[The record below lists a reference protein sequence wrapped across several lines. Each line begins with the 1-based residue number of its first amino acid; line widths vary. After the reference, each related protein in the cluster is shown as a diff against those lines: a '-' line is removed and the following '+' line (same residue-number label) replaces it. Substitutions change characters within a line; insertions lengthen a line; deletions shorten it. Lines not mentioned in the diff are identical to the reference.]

1 MSQLVVMVVM
11 VVVVRCIKKE
21 QTRCWFHSW
30 TRTLK
35 TKKSLYVIAGPLQVP
50 PTQLLTTC
58 LLATALM
65 EMYVIL
71 S

>member
-1 MSQLVVMVVM
+1 MSQLVVVM
-11 VVVVRCIKKE
+11 VVRYIKE
-21 QTRCWFHSW
+21 ERNRYWSRSQ

-35 TKKSLYVIAGPLQVP
+35 TKKSLYVIVGPLQVP
-50 PTQLLTTC
+50 PTQLPTTC

>member
-1 MSQLVVMVVM
+1 MSQLVVVVAVM
-11 VVVVRCIKKE
+11 YIKEK
-21 QTRCWFHSW
+21 QTRCWFHSQ
-30 TRTLK
+30 THTLK
-35 TKKSLYVIAGPLQVP
+35 MKKSLYVIAGPLQVP